1 MNGKPAAAP
10 MKEPKVEPKPET
22 KCFYCKG
29 TVTGSGITPNA
40 WQIRRLATSTKYIRV
55 INVYL
60 TSTPGSTGVL
70 DTSSVAIIGDLK
82 QKLRTKRRL
91 AKGEVTMCVGSVS
104 KVDEITIARSIC
116 LRDQY

>member
-1 MNGKPAAAP
+1 MDGKPVAALV
-10 MKEPKVEPKPET
+10 KEPKVEPKPET

-29 TVTGSGITPNA
+29 NSH
-40 WQIRRLATSTKYIRV
+40 WQRNYPKCMVVKKAGNFKKFIRV

-60 TSTPGSTGVL
+60 TSTPGSTWVL
-70 DTSSVAIIGDLK
+70 DTGSVAIIGDLK

>member
-1 MNGKPAAAP
+1 MNGKPVAAP
-10 MKEPKVEPKPET
+10 VKEPKVEPKPET

-29 TVTGSGITPNA
+29 MVTGSGITPNA

-60 TSTPGSTGVL
+60 TSTPGSTWVL
-70 DTSSVAIIGDLK
+70 DTGSVAIIGDLK

-91 AKGEVTMCVGSVS
+91 AKGEVMMCVGSDS
-104 KVDEITIARSIC
+104 KVDTITIAHS
-116 LRDQY
+116 LYLQDQC

>member
-1 MNGKPAAAP
+1 MDGKPVAAP
-10 MKEPKVEPKPET
+10 VKEPKVEPKPET

-29 TVTGSGITPNA
+29 NGH
-40 WQIRRLATSTKYIRV
+40 WQRNYPKCMVWLATSTKYIRV

-60 TSTPGSTGVL
+60 TSTPGSTWVL
-70 DTSSVAIIGDLK
+70 DTGSVTIIGDLK

>member
-1 MNGKPAAAP
+1 MDGKPVAAP
-10 MKEPKVEPKPET
+10 VKGPKVEPKPET

-40 WQIRRLATSTKYIRV
+40 WQIRRLATSKYIRV

-60 TSTPGSTGVL
+60 TSTPGSTWVL
-70 DTSSVAIIGDLK
+70 DTGSVAIIGDLK

-104 KVDEITIARSIC
+104 KVYEITIARSIY